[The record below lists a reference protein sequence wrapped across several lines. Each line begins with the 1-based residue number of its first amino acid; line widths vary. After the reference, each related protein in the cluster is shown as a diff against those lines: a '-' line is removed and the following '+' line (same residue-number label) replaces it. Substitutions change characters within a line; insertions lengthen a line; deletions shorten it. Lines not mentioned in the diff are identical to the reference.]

1 MSCTVIDVDD
11 KACKESGLDVL
22 QDVEGYIS
30 GAEMLLAQCVLAFN
44 MAPGQRLNVT
54 VLDFTANSTAA
65 ENQLQ
70 PADGTARCPSS
81 QVCVSSSNPV
91 GDQLSP
97 GRIRATTPAL
107 RTYRPASRR
116 SETNPL
122 ISSRNGLASA
132 TRRRLY

>member
-1 MSCTVIDVDD
+1 M
-11 KACKESGLDVL
+11 
-22 QDVEGYIS
+22 EGYIS

-65 ENQLQ
+65 TENQLQ
-70 PADGTARCPSS
+70 PADGSARCPST
-81 QVCVSSSNPV
+81 QVRLSSRNPV

-97 GRIRATTPAL
+97 GRMRATTPTSAG
-107 RTYRPASRR
+107 RVNIAPCR
-116 SETNPL
+116 SETDPL
-122 ISSRNGLASA
+122 ISSRNGSASA